1 MDALGLGSLAR
12 RVLDYERRRPP
23 GEAAARAGPAA
34 SSAAELRAAPWRDDF
49 LGVAYR
55 YYDLRMNVVPL
66 FAERAPA
73 AGLWRNVV
81 RNWIDPSIRLRFVE
95 AGDRYWFVLAAETRD
110 PYNNVSLFKVLP
122 VSEHYERFKNGHEG
136 TAYLRLGIHA
146 RKGFDD
152 VKDDALCNCG
162 HAREDHDDGED
173 EDKAGPA
180 ARDAGGALMHDCL
193 HEGCECA
200 RFVSFQVT
208 LLRKKKTLTDIAF
221 LTEEEAKDDA
231 LAWNCLN
238 ANKYSAGR
246 GEPG

>member
-1 MDALGLGSLAR
+1 MEALGLGSLAR

-23 GEAAARAGPAA
+23 GGAGARAGPAA
-34 SSAAELRAAPWRDDF
+34 SSAAELRSAPWRDDF

-73 AGLWRNVV
+73 ADLWRTVV

-180 ARDAGGALMHDCL
+180 ARDEDGALMHDCL
-193 HEGCECA
+193 YEGCECT

-246 GEPG
+246 GNPG

>member
-1 MDALGLGSLAR
+1 MDVGLTELAR
-12 RVLDYERRRPP
+12 HILRSERDAPDS
-23 GEAAARAGPAA
+23 GAPAA
-34 SSAAELRAAPWRDDF
+34 GRATSGSAGAYRATPWRDDF

-73 AGLWRNVV
+73 AKLWLDVI

-95 AGDRYWFVLAAETRD
+95 SGDRYWFVLAAETRD
-110 PYNNVSLFKVLP
+110 PHNNVSLYKVLP
-122 VSEHYERFKNGHEG
+122 ISEHYERFKGGHEG
-136 TAYLRLGIHA
+136 TAYLRLGIHE
-146 RKGFDD
+146 RKGFGD
-152 VKDDALCNCG
+152 VKGDALCNCG
-162 HAREDHDDGED
+162 HSREDHDDGEEED
-173 EDKAGPA
+173 EAGPA
-180 ARDAGGALMHDCL
+180 ARAEDGSLMHDCL
-193 HEGCECA
+193 HEGCDCP

-246 GEPG
+246 GS